1 MKSFTIRGIDEDLYN
16 EIRKRCNR
24 QSVSINKFI
33 LSILKKELGF
43 NDQKKYQKVYD
54 DLDFLFG
61 RWSQEE
67 YDLITRKIES
77 ERTVDKEIWDC
88 VKKSM

>member
-1 MKSFTIRGIDEDLYN
+1 MKSFTIRGIDEELYN
-16 EIRKRCNR
+16 EIKKRSNH

-67 YDLITRKIES
+67 YELITRKIES
-77 ERTVDKEIWDC
+77 ERTVDKEIWD
-88 VKKSM
+88 